1 MKNVFATSVALLAA
15 FASGMPTSAP
25 AETDATIALSTL
37 ESRAVTCSVGAVD
50 RLIFKTTI
58 PVFLKARNAKDPSK
72 CNWVSDGC
80 TSSPDC
86 PSMFN
91 FKPACQRHDFG
102 YRNTKKQKRFTSA
115 MKKRIDDQ
123 FKKDLYKYCSG
134 FKGLLA
140 FQGVRCRRFAD
151 IYYIAVRKF
160 GRRDLEAAE
169 EEAFVK
175 RDEVEEVEDEFDF
188 FDANDVDPDIEG
200 QDIPEITEDDEDLDE
215 E

>member
-1 MKNVFATSVALLAA
+1 MKNVFAASVALLAA
-15 FASGMPTSAP
+15 FSSAMPTSSP
-25 AETDATIALSTL
+25 METDASITLSTL
-37 ESRAVTCSVGAVD
+37 ESRAVVCSVAAVD

-58 PVFLKARNAKDPSK
+58 PVFLKARKAKDPK
-72 CNWVSDGC
+72 RCRWDSDGC
-80 TSSPDC
+80 TSAPDR
-86 PSMFN
+86 PAMFN

-102 YRNTKKQKRFTSA
+102 YRNTKAQRRYTKA

-140 FQGVRCRRFAD
+140 FQGVRCRRYAD
-151 IYYIAVRKF
+151 IYYVAVRKF
-160 GRRDLEAAE
+160 GRRDLEAVEDESIVKRAETEEAE
-169 EEAFVK
+169 EEF
-175 RDEVEEVEDEFDF
+175 EY

-200 QDIPEITEDDEDLDE
+200 QVIPELTDDEE